1 MAYTCVL
8 IRKIHYSRS
17 SDAPLVTLTPSTV
30 NPSTNKVTL
39 TCEAEAFPNFSVT
52 GGSNQATWLKNDF
65 SVPVEER
72 IEESESVFSNNPF
85 KQTLV
90 NEITVD
96 CELNVLY
103 KCSVMNAQGT
113 STDTAAVCGGG
124 EPLAFGVARVL
135 GWHVCVCM
143 CVSTV
148 YV

>member
-1 MAYTCVL
+1 MTV
-8 IRKIHYSRS
+8 
-17 SDAPLVTLTPSTV
+17 TPSTV
-30 NPSTNKVTL
+30 NPSNKVTL
-39 TCEAEAFPNFSVT
+39 TCEADAFPNFTGT
-52 GGSNQATWLKNDF
+52 GGNQATWLRNDF
-65 SVPVEER
+65 SVSVAGER
-72 IEESESVFSNNPF
+72 ESVFSDNPF